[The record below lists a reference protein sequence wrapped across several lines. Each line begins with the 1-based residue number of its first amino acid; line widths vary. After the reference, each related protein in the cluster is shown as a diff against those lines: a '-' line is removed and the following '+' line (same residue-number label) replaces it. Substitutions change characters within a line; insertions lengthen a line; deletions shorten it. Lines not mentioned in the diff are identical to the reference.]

1 MTKTIYVLTDLD
13 DRGNLPDRIPD
24 ASCMTQEQLDK
35 ELEKGYAD
43 FQERRTRLAE
53 EVFDDIR
60 ERYGV

>member
-24 ASCMTQEQLDK
+24 TSCMTQEQLDK
-35 ELEKGYAD
+35 ELEKSYAD

-53 EVFDDIR
+53 EVFEDIH

>member
-13 DRGNLPDRIPD
+13 DRGNLLDRIPD

-53 EVFDDIR
+53 EVFEDIH

>member
-24 ASCMTQEQLDK
+24 ASRMTQEQLDK

-53 EVFDDIR
+53 EVFEDIH